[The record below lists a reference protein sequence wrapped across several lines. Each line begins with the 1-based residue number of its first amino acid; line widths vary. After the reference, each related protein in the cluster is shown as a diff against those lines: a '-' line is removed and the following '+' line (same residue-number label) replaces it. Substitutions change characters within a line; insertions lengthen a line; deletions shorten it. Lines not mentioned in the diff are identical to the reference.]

1 MDIFLITF
9 YRLLFDMTYGLD
21 REKISLP
28 ELFSFKFE
36 DNMVTSNINLF
47 CINVSNRDF
56 KMDTLQS
63 VNSIHH

>member
-1 MDIFLITF
+1 
-9 YRLLFDMTYGLD
+9 MTYGLD